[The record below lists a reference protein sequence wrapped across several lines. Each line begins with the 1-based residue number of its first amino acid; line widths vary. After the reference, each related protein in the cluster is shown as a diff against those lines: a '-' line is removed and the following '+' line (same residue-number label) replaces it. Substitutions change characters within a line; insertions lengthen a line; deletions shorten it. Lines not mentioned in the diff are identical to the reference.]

1 MLAEPSNLLEQ
12 PDLGPEAGEGLR
24 GQPPPGAGLPRR
36 HYAVPWSSTPAIMP
50 CQEEQRKDPRVTATR
65 AEDKNEYDRQWKYIK
80 NHPDCESVP
89 PKRQKSSPFPGVSWD
104 VGKSKWTA
112 RVTRDGKSKNVGR
125 FEKAEDA
132 DAAVKAAKA
141 AP

>member
-1 MLAEPSNLLEQ
+1 M
-12 PDLGPEAGEGLR
+12 
-24 GQPPPGAGLPRR
+24 
-36 HYAVPWSSTPAIMP
+36 PAANKKKRK
-50 CQEEQRKDPRVTATR
+50 QRKGTDPRITVTHA
-65 AEDKNEYDRQWKYIK
+65 ADKTEYKRQLAHIKKYPK
-80 NHPDCESVP
+80 CESVP

-104 VGKSKWTA
+104 AGKSKWTA